1 MIKQFKLLMAILL
14 VSCGATVFAQCI
26 PMNDPGPPRYWDGVR
41 GCYVPQGTPAVNT
54 GTTTTNS
61 VFGTIQPYG
70 QQVFSPGFAQNNGF
84 TNCQLVGGVVGA
96 TLGSLAKHHT
106 AQAVILGAVGG
117 GIAGNMYCVNTQG
130 QRIVVQQAQQQWQ
143 QSVIQPPVQLV
154 AQVQQALQ
162 KPTPKQIVA
171 KLQMEIPNPP
181 EGEYTCPFIADG
193 EKLAVIKTID
203 QPSCVKWTDTVAT
216 AAGWKRN

>member
-26 PMNDPGPPRYWDGVR
+26 PMNAPGPPRYWDGVR

-84 TNCQLVGGVVGA
+84 TNCELGGGVVRA

-106 AQAVILGAVGG
+106 AQAVILGAIGG
-117 GIAGNMYCVNTQG
+117 GIVGNMYCSNNQG
-130 QRIVVQQAQQQWQ
+130 QRIVVQQAPQQQWQ
-143 QSVIQPPVQLV
+143 EPVQQQVV
-154 AQVQQALQ
+154 AQVQQVPQRL
-162 KPTPKQIVA
+162 TPKQIVA
-171 KLQMEIPNPP
+171 KLQMEVPNPQ
-181 EGEYTCPFIADG
+181 EGDYVCPFIADG
-193 EKLAVIKTID
+193 EKLAEIKTVN
-203 QPSCVKWTDTVAT
+203 QSSCVSWTESIAKL
-216 AAGWKRN
+216 AGWTRN